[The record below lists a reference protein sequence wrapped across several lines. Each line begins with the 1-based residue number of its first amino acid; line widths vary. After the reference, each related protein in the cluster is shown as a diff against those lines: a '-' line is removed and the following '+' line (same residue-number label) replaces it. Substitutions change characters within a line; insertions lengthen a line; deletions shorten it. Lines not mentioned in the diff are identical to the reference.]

1 MAVDGNTELG
11 GDRKKLTRPGKRR
24 RLRLDDAIS
33 SFLDAWPYE
42 GPRVPSAATV
52 RTYRGHLEWLAAFAA
67 TQRAYYVAELTP
79 DLLRKAFRTCLT
91 KEGAR
96 NYKGGQA
103 KANGVAFSARALARW
118 LLAQGMSVPDL
129 THLKPP
135 EVPERIQPRIRPE
148 EFRALEHT
156 VLRRLMDE
164 TAQAPRISISRD
176 LALLYVL
183 SDAGIRADECCSMC
197 VGDVD
202 LDGGRIM
209 VRRGKGGK
217 QRTLSIRDPDDPRGG
232 QTLRRLAEWIDM
244 RSTLPRAEQHTYLW
258 TSIRGTPLTPDQLR
272 YVLKRICDKAGVEN
286 RPPHAFRRANFTE
299 RYQADPSQ
307 IDVLTARMGWAKN
320 NHAMIGVYTRG
331 AEIDLAAT
339 QELPSLASRWHTGSN
354 GRPILKTVRGGG
366 AAGIAR

>member
-1 MAVDGNTELG
+1 M
-11 GDRKKLTRPGKRR
+11 
-24 RLRLDDAIS
+24 RLDDAIS
-33 SFLDAWPYE
+33 LFLEAWPYE

-67 TQRAYYVAELTP
+67 QERAYYVAELTP
-79 DLLRKAFRTCLT
+79 ALLRKAFRACLT
-91 KEGAR
+91 REGAR

-103 KANGVAFSARALARW
+103 KANGLAFAARSLARW
-118 LLAQGMSVPDL
+118 LLAQGVPVPDL
-129 THLKPP
+129 TSVKPP
-135 EVPERIQPRIRPE
+135 GVPERIQPRIRPE

-164 TAQAPRISISRD
+164 SAQTPRLSISRD

-183 SDAGIRADECCSMC
+183 SDSGIRADECCSMT
-197 VGDVD
+197 VADVD

-244 RSTLPRAEQHTYLW
+244 RSTLPRAEQHPYLW

-272 YVLKRICDKAGVEN
+272 YVLKRICDKAKVEN

-299 RYQADPSQ
+299 RYLADPAQ
-307 IDVLTARMGWAKN
+307 IDVLAARMGWAKN
-320 NHAMIGVYTRG
+320 NHDMIGVYTRG
-331 AEIDLAAT
+331 AEVDLAAT
-339 QELPSLASRWHTGSN
+339 QELPSLASRWHTGAN
-354 GRPILKTVRGGG
+354 KRPMLG
-366 AAGIAR
+366 